1 MRFSLTVVALF
12 ATLSM
17 GNYAGAQDKEKVKG
31 DEADETAQAFKK
43 IAELGPGV
51 HAIQTD
57 KRGTI
62 TSFVVVGQSR
72 VSTTLGKAKG
82 MEVARERARTA
93 VSGEFVKWLKEK
105 VSVRQRSETETVMM
119 IEGSDEALKES
130 GKSVEKDSKV
140 IDSFSDGIVRGL
152 QVLHLDV
159 SDKDK
164 TYTLVM
170 GWDAKTSKATKK
182 VGDDLKDDA
191 KPDGEKGT
199 KGDGTSKA
207 REKIDDKTVTSD
219 DAKKFLPKRK

>member
-1 MRFSLTVVALF
+1 MRFSLMMIALF
-12 ATLSM
+12 STLAL
-17 GNYAGAQDKEKVKG
+17 GRYAGAQDKEKVKAN
-31 DEADETAQAFKK
+31 EADETAQAFDK
-43 IAELGPGV
+43 IAQLGPGV

-57 KRGTI
+57 KKGYI

-72 VSTTLGKAKG
+72 ISTTLGKAKG
-82 MEVARERARTA
+82 VEVARERARLA
-93 VSGEFVKWLKEK
+93 ISGEFVKWLREK
-105 VSVRQRSETETVMM
+105 VSVHQKSETETVMM

-191 KPDGEKGT
+191 KHDGEKGT
-199 KGDGTSKA
+199 KGDALPKA
-207 REKIDDKTVTSD
+207 REKIDDKKVTSD
-219 DAKKFLPKRK
+219 DAKKFLPKK